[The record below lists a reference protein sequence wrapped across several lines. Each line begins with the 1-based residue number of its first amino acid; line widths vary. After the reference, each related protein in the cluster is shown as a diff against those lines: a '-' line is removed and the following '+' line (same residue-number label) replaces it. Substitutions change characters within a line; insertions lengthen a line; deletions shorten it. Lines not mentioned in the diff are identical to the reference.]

1 MYVKNEID
9 RSRTRAYIGVRGHAR
24 GVLVAAL
31 LNSYYNSNIKFYDNQ
46 FDEASY
52 LPPFFDIMSLVIHY
66 WITHSTFAETSGQ
79 NKISM
84 NHVAIDEE
92 FPETSENS

>member
-9 RSRTRAYIGVRGHAR
+9 RSRTRAYIGVRGHVR
-24 GVLVAAL
+24 RVLVAAL
-31 LNSYYNSNIKFYDNQ
+31 LNSYYNSNIKFYDNE

-52 LPPFFDIMSLVIHY
+52 LLPFFVVMPLVTHY
-66 WITHSTFAETSGQ
+66 WITRSSFAETSEK

-84 NHVAIDEE
+84 NHVAVDEE
-92 FPETSENS
+92 FSETSGNS